1 MLYVIIVILL
11 ILSGFFAFRYFS
23 LIYAMNQI
31 KNEVLDVQQ
40 DLTQNQMLHMPLP
53 EKHMKELLCSLN
65 SLLEEIQKERKRY
78 ETQEKE
84 FRKQIENISHDL
96 RTPLTVILGYIK
108 LYKNAHAEQIAHDPD
123 LTEMIITLESKS
135 ETMKNLVTQF
145 YDYSRINAGDYELQ
159 LNTVDV
165 AKMLRESLMGHYQVL
180 EHSDLKVDV
189 VIPEHPV
196 WVLGSESALER
207 IFVNLLQNVS
217 RYADTF
223 FQIGIHE
230 DNDSAYISFIN
241 DTSLLSD
248 DDLPHLFERFY
259 MQDGA
264 RNQNGTGLGLTVA
277 QSLAKEMGGVLSVE
291 KIEHPDGLD
300 CSGIVVC
307 FHLKVRR
314 L

>member
-1 MLYVIIVILL
+1 
-11 ILSGFFAFRYFS
+11 
-23 LIYAMNQI
+23 
-31 KNEVLDVQQ
+31 
-40 DLTQNQMLHMPLP
+40 
-53 EKHMKELLCSLN
+53 
-65 SLLEEIQKERKRY
+65 
-78 ETQEKE
+78 
-84 FRKQIENISHDL
+84 
-96 RTPLTVILGYIK
+96 
-108 LYKNAHAEQIAHDPD
+108 
-123 LTEMIITLESKS
+123 
-135 ETMKNLVTQF
+135 MKNLVTQF
-145 YDYSRINAGDYELQ
+145 YDYSRINAGDYKLQ

-165 AKMLRESLMGHYQVL
+165 AKMLRESLMGNYQVL

-189 VIPEHPV
+189 MIPEHPV

-223 FQIGIHE
+223 FQIKIHE

-277 QSLAKEMGGVLSVE
+277 QSLAKEMGGILSVE
-291 KIEHPDGLD
+291 KIEHPDGLN

>member
-1 MLYVIIVILL
+1 MLYVIIAILL

-108 LYKNAHAEQIAHDPD
+108 LYKNAHAEQIANDPD

-145 YDYSRINAGDYELQ
+145 YDYSRINAGDYKLQ

-165 AKMLRESLMGHYQVL
+165 AKMLRESLMGNYQVL

-189 VIPEHPV
+189 MIPEHPV

-223 FQIGIHE
+223 FQIKIRE

-248 DDLPHLFERFY
+248 EDLPHLFERFY